1 MSVLKLKINTAL
13 IIVFFISVT
22 FQAVAQ
28 VGIGTLSPDG
38 SAMLEVNSTEKGM
51 LAPRMTSAQRIA
63 ISNPAKGLLV
73 FDTDINVFYFYDGTN
88 WTALKAEIKRSNYKL
103 VKDISD
109 LADELVSGGGSKYLL
124 NENYLYEI
132 NGSINFDFPVD
143 LNGAYVSGR
152 DTGEDTLINDSG
164 TTFFSGSKGGH
175 FKDVVIHG
183 NNQQVFNISGSGAEN
198 LIAYSIVIVGASSV
212 GTFNNLNTF
221 YFEVL
226 QVLNSANGITA
237 SNISNFYMD
246 KVFWTD
252 GNSGTFLTLSGI
264 FNNLQMANGRVVVDS
279 SETGIDISGNP
290 TINIAA
296 SIAQV
301 SFTGDGSRLKGYT
314 TNTYAGYKFNSNWDV
329 DATGLQLETD
339 DASIGDLHL
348 EAPVGSGYE
357 TDFSAIGSGVP
368 TKLEGLSYSNNL
380 FRFSAPINNRLVYD
394 GVKTRS
400 FQISSSISFQGDNN
414 SSIYIFYIAKN
425 GVIQNDSK
433 VYRQV
438 GSNNDVGAV
447 SVVGSIR
454 LDQGDYIEV
463 WAERYSGSGS
473 LLLVSLNLT
482 IK

>member
-1 MSVLKLKINTAL
+1 MSILKLKISIVL
-13 IIVFFISVT
+13 IVVFISVN

-28 VGIGTLSPDG
+28 VGIGTLSPDA

-63 ISNPAKGLLV
+63 ISNPAEGLLV
-73 FDTDINVFYFYDGTN
+73 FDTDINVFYFYDGN
-88 WTALKAEIKRSNYKL
+88 VWTALKAEIKRSNYKL

-109 LADELVSGGGSKYLL
+109 LADELVSGGGSKYVL

-132 NGSINFDFPVD
+132 NGNINFDFPVD

-152 DTGEDTLINDSG
+152 DTGEDALVNNSG
-164 TTFFSGSKGGH
+164 ATFFSGSKGGH
-175 FKDVVIHG
+175 FKDIVIRG
-183 NNQQVFNISGSGAEN
+183 NNQQVFNISGSGTEN
-198 LIAYSIVIVGASSV
+198 LIAYSLVIVGASSV

-226 QVLNSANGITA
+226 QVLGTGDGISA
-237 SNISNFYMD
+237 SNISNYYMD

-252 GNSGTFLTLSGI
+252 GNSGTFLKFSGI
-264 FNNLQMANGRVVVDS
+264 FSNLQIANGRVVVDS
-279 SETGIDISGNP
+279 GETGIDVSSNP
-290 TINIAA
+290 TINISA

-301 SFTGDGSRLKGYT
+301 SFTGGGSRLKGYT
-314 TNTYAGYKFNSNWDV
+314 ENTYAGYKFNSNWDV

-339 DASIGDLHL
+339 DASIGDIHL
-348 EAPVGSGYE
+348 ESPIGSGFQ
-357 TDFSAIGSGVP
+357 TDFTSIGSGVP

-425 GVIQNDSK
+425 GVVQNDSK

-447 SVVGSIR
+447 SVVGSVK

-463 WAERYSGSGS
+463 WAERYSGAGS
-473 LLLVSLNLT
+473 LLLVSLNLI

>member
-1 MSVLKLKINTAL
+1 MSILKLKISIAL
-13 IIVFFISVT
+13 IVVFISVN

-28 VGIGTLSPDG
+28 VGIGTLSPDT

-63 ISNPAKGLLV
+63 ISNPAEGLLV
-73 FDTDINVFYFYDGTN
+73 FDTDINVFYFYDGN
-88 WTALKAEIKRSNYKL
+88 VWTALKAEIKRSNYKL

-109 LADELVSGGGSKYLL
+109 LADELVSGGGSKYVL

-132 NGSINFDFPVD
+132 NGNINFDFPVD

-152 DTGEDTLINDSG
+152 DTGEDALVNNSG
-164 TTFFSGSKGGH
+164 ATFFSGSKGGH
-175 FKDVVIHG
+175 FKDIVIRG
-183 NNQQVFNISGSGAEN
+183 NNQQVFNISGSGTEN
-198 LIAYSIVIVGASSV
+198 LIAYSLVIVGASSV

-226 QVLNSANGITA
+226 QVLGTGDGISA
-237 SNISNFYMD
+237 SNISNYYMD

-252 GNSGTFLTLSGI
+252 GNSGTFLKFSGI
-264 FNNLQMANGRVVVDS
+264 FSNLQIANGRVVVDS
-279 SETGIDISGNP
+279 GETGIDVSSNP
-290 TINIAA
+290 TINISA

-301 SFTGDGSRLKGYT
+301 SFTGGGSRLKGYT
-314 TNTYAGYKFNSNWDV
+314 ENTYAGYKFNSNWDV

-339 DASIGDLHL
+339 DASIGDIHL
-348 EAPVGSGYE
+348 ESPIGSGFQ
-357 TDFSAIGSGVP
+357 TDFTSIGSGVP

-425 GVIQNDSK
+425 GVVQNDSK

-447 SVVGSIR
+447 SVVGSVK

-463 WAERYSGSGS
+463 WAERYSGAGS
-473 LLLVSLNLT
+473 LLLVSLNLI

>member
-1 MSVLKLKINTAL
+1 MKSFKLKITIILLIAL
-13 IIVFFISVT
+13 TSFNSLV
-22 FQAVAQ
+22 VAQ
-28 VGIGTLSPDG
+28 VGIGTLSPDA

-143 LNGAYVSGR
+143 LNGAYISGR
-152 DTGEDTLINDSG
+152 DTGEDALINDSG

-175 FKDVVIHG
+175 FKDVVIRG
-183 NNQQVFNISGSGAEN
+183 NNQQVFNISGSGSEN
-198 LIAYSIVIVGASSV
+198 LIAYSLIIVGASSV

-252 GNSGTFLTLSGI
+252 GNSGTFLTFSGI
-264 FNNLQMANGRVVVDS
+264 FSNLQIANGRVVVDS
-279 SETGIDISGNP
+279 GETGIDVSGNP

>member
-1 MSVLKLKINTAL
+1 MSILKLKISIVL
-13 IIVFFISVT
+13 IVVFISVN

-28 VGIGTLSPDG
+28 VGIGTLSPDA

-63 ISNPAKGLLV
+63 ISNPAEGLLV
-73 FDTDINVFYFYDGTN
+73 FDTDINVFYFYDGN
-88 WTALKAEIKRSNYKL
+88 VWTALKAEIKRSNYKL

-109 LADELVSGGGSKYLL
+109 LADELVSGGGSKYVL

-132 NGSINFDFPVD
+132 NGNINFDFPVD

-152 DTGEDTLINDSG
+152 DTGEDALVNNSG
-164 TTFFSGSKGGH
+164 ATFFSGSKGGH
-175 FKDVVIHG
+175 FKDIVIRG
-183 NNQQVFNISGSGAEN
+183 NNQQVFNISGSGTEN
-198 LIAYSIVIVGASSV
+198 LIAYSLVIVGASSV

-226 QVLNSANGITA
+226 QVLGTGDGISA
-237 SNISNFYMD
+237 SNISNYYMD

-252 GNSGTFLTLSGI
+252 GNSGTFLKFSGI
-264 FNNLQMANGRVVVDS
+264 FSNLQIANGRVVVDS
-279 SETGIDISGNP
+279 GETGIDVSSNP
-290 TINIAA
+290 TINISA

-301 SFTGDGSRLKGYT
+301 SFTGGGSRLKGYT
-314 TNTYAGYKFNSNWDV
+314 ENTYAGYKFNSNWDV

-425 GVIQNDSK
+425 GVVQNDSK

-447 SVVGSIR
+447 SVVGSVK

-463 WAERYSGSGS
+463 WAERYSGAGS
-473 LLLVSLNLT
+473 LLLVSLNLI

>member
-1 MSVLKLKINTAL
+1 
-13 IIVFFISVT
+13 
-22 FQAVAQ
+22 
-28 VGIGTLSPDG
+28 
-38 SAMLEVNSTEKGM
+38 
-51 LAPRMTSAQRIA
+51 
-63 ISNPAKGLLV
+63 
-73 FDTDINVFYFYDGTN
+73 
-88 WTALKAEIKRSNYKL
+88 
-103 VKDISD
+103 
-109 LADELVSGGGSKYLL
+109 
-124 NENYLYEI
+124 
-132 NGSINFDFPVD
+132 
-143 LNGAYVSGR
+143 
-152 DTGEDTLINDSG
+152 
-164 TTFFSGSKGGH
+164 
-175 FKDVVIHG
+175 
-183 NNQQVFNISGSGAEN
+183 
-198 LIAYSIVIVGASSV
+198 
-212 GTFNNLNTF
+212 
-221 YFEVL
+221 
-226 QVLNSANGITA
+226 
-237 SNISNFYMD
+237 MD

-252 GNSGTFLTLSGI
+252 GNSGTFLKFSGI
-264 FNNLQMANGRVVVDS
+264 FSNLQIANGRVVVDS
-279 SETGIDISGNP
+279 GETGIDVSSNP
-290 TINIAA
+290 TINISA

-301 SFTGDGSRLKGYT
+301 SFTGGGSRLKGYT
-314 TNTYAGYKFNSNWDV
+314 ENTYAGYKFNSNWDV

>member
-1 MSVLKLKINTAL
+1 MSILKLKISIAL
-13 IIVFFISVT
+13 IVVFISVN

-28 VGIGTLSPDG
+28 VGIGTLSPDT

-63 ISNPAKGLLV
+63 ISNPAEGLLV
-73 FDTDINVFYFYDGTN
+73 FDTDINVFYFYDGN
-88 WTALKAEIKRSNYKL
+88 FWTALKAEIKRSNYKL

-109 LADELVSGGGSKYLL
+109 LADELVSGGGSKYVL

-132 NGSINFDFPVD
+132 NGNINFDFPVD

-152 DTGEDTLINDSG
+152 DTGEDALVNNSG
-164 TTFFSGSKGGH
+164 ATFFSGSKGGH
-175 FKDVVIHG
+175 FKDIVIRG
-183 NNQQVFNISGSGAEN
+183 NNQQVFNISGSGTEN
-198 LIAYSIVIVGASSV
+198 LIAYSLVIVGASSV

-226 QVLNSANGITA
+226 QVLGTGDGISA
-237 SNISNFYMD
+237 SNISNYYMD

-252 GNSGTFLTLSGI
+252 GNSGTFLKFSGI
-264 FNNLQMANGRVVVDS
+264 FSNLQIANGRVVVDS
-279 SETGIDISGNP
+279 GETGIDVSSNP
-290 TINIAA
+290 TINISA

-301 SFTGDGSRLKGYT
+301 SFTGGGSRLKGYT
-314 TNTYAGYKFNSNWDV
+314 ENTYAGYKFNSNWDV

-339 DASIGDLHL
+339 DASIGDIHL
-348 EAPVGSGYE
+348 ESPIGSGFQ
-357 TDFSAIGSGVP
+357 TDFTSIGSGVP

-425 GVIQNDSK
+425 GVVQNDSK

-447 SVVGSIR
+447 SVVGSVK

-463 WAERYSGSGS
+463 WAERYSGAGS
-473 LLLVSLNLT
+473 LLLVSLNLI

>member
-1 MSVLKLKINTAL
+1 MSILKLKISIAL
-13 IIVFFISVT
+13 IVVFISVN

-28 VGIGTLSPDG
+28 VGIGTLSPDT

-63 ISNPAKGLLV
+63 ISNPAEGLLV
-73 FDTDINVFYFYDGTN
+73 FDTDINVFYFYDGN
-88 WTALKAEIKRSNYKL
+88 VWTALKAEIKRSNYKL

-109 LADELVSGGGSKYLL
+109 LADELVSGGGSKYVL

-132 NGSINFDFPVD
+132 NGNINFDFPID

-152 DTGEDTLINDSG
+152 DTGEDALVNNSG
-164 TTFFSGSKGGH
+164 ATFFSGSKGGH
-175 FKDVVIHG
+175 FKDIVIRG
-183 NNQQVFNISGSGAEN
+183 NNQQVFNISGSGTEN
-198 LIAYSIVIVGASSV
+198 LIAYSLVIVGASSV

-226 QVLNSANGITA
+226 QVLGTGDGISA
-237 SNISNFYMD
+237 SNISNYYMD

-252 GNSGTFLTLSGI
+252 GNSGTFLKFSGI
-264 FNNLQMANGRVVVDS
+264 FSNLQIANGRVVVDS
-279 SETGIDISGNP
+279 GETGIDVSSNP
-290 TINIAA
+290 TINISA

-301 SFTGDGSRLKGYT
+301 SFTGGGSRLKGYT
-314 TNTYAGYKFNSNWDV
+314 ENTYAGYKFNSNWDV

-339 DASIGDLHL
+339 DASIGDIHL
-348 EAPVGSGYE
+348 ESPIGSGFQ
-357 TDFSAIGSGVP
+357 TDFTSIGSGVP

-425 GVIQNDSK
+425 GVVQNDSK

-447 SVVGSIR
+447 SVVGSVK

-463 WAERYSGSGS
+463 WAERYSGAGS
-473 LLLVSLNLT
+473 LLLVSLNLI

>member
-1 MSVLKLKINTAL
+1 MKSFKLKITIILLIAL
-13 IIVFFISVT
+13 TSFNSLV
-22 FQAVAQ
+22 VAQ
-28 VGIGTLSPDG
+28 VGIGTLSPDA

-143 LNGAYVSGR
+143 LNGAYISGR
-152 DTGEDTLINDSG
+152 DTGEDALINDSG

-175 FKDVVIHG
+175 FKDVVIRG
-183 NNQQVFNISGSGAEN
+183 NNQQVFNISGSGSEN
-198 LIAYSIVIVGASSV
+198 LIAYSLIIVGASSV

-252 GNSGTFLTLSGI
+252 GNSGTFLTFSGI
-264 FNNLQMANGRVVVDS
+264 FSNLQIANGRVVVDS
-279 SETGIDISGNP
+279 GETGIDVSGNP

-301 SFTGDGSRLKGYT
+301 SFTGDGNRLKGYT
-314 TNTYAGYKFNSNWDV
+314 SNTYAGYKFDSNWDV

-348 EAPVGSGYE
+348 EAPVGSGYQ

>member
-1 MSVLKLKINTAL
+1 MKSFKLKITIILLIAL
-13 IIVFFISVT
+13 TSFNSLV
-22 FQAVAQ
+22 VAQ
-28 VGIGTLSPDG
+28 VGIGTLSPDP

-51 LAPRMTSAQRIA
+51 LAPRMTSAQRMA
-63 ISNPAKGLLV
+63 ISNPAEGLLV
-73 FDTDINVFYFYDGTN
+73 FDTDINVFYFYDGN
-88 WTALKAEIKRSNYKL
+88 IWTALKAEIKRSNYKL

-143 LNGAYVSGR
+143 LNGAYISGR
-152 DTGEDTLINDSG
+152 DTGEDALINDSG

-175 FKDVVIHG
+175 FKDVVIRG
-183 NNQQVFNISGSGAEN
+183 NNQQVFNISGSGSEN
-198 LIAYSIVIVGASSV
+198 LIAYSLIIVGASSV

-252 GNSGTFLTLSGI
+252 GNSGTFLTFSGI
-264 FNNLQMANGRVVVDS
+264 FSNLQIANGRVVVDS
-279 SETGIDISGNP
+279 GETGIDVSGNP

-301 SFTGDGSRLKGYT
+301 SFTGDGNRLKGYT
-314 TNTYAGYKFNSNWDV
+314 SNTYAGYKFDSNWDV

-348 EAPVGSGYE
+348 EAPVGSGYQ

>member
-1 MSVLKLKINTAL
+1 MKSFKLKITIILLIAL
-13 IIVFFISVT
+13 TSFNSLV
-22 FQAVAQ
+22 VAQ
-28 VGIGTLSPDG
+28 VGIGTLSPDA

-143 LNGAYVSGR
+143 LNGAYISGR
-152 DTGEDTLINDSG
+152 DTGEDALINDSG

-175 FKDVVIHG
+175 FKDVVIRG
-183 NNQQVFNISGSGAEN
+183 NNQQVFNISGSGSEN
-198 LIAYSIVIVGASSV
+198 LIAYSLIIVGASSV

-252 GNSGTFLTLSGI
+252 GNSGTFLTFSGI
-264 FNNLQMANGRVVVDS
+264 FSNLQIANGRVVVDS
-279 SETGIDISGNP
+279 GETGIDVSGNP

-301 SFTGDGSRLKGYT
+301 SFTGDGNRLKGYT
-314 TNTYAGYKFNSNWDV
+314 SNTYAGYKFDSNWDV

-348 EAPVGSGYE
+348 EAPVGSGYQ

-454 LDQGDYIEV
+454 LDQGDYIAV

>member
-1 MSVLKLKINTAL
+1 MSILKLKISVVL
-13 IIVFFISVT
+13 IVVFISVN

-28 VGIGTLSPDG
+28 VGIGTLSPDA

-63 ISNPAKGLLV
+63 ISNPAEGLLV
-73 FDTDINVFYFYDGTN
+73 FDTDINVFYFYDGN
-88 WTALKAEIKRSNYKL
+88 VWTALKAEIKRSNYKL

-109 LADELVSGGGSKYLL
+109 LADELVSGGGSKYVL

-132 NGSINFDFPVD
+132 NGNINFDFPVD
-143 LNGAYVSGR
+143 LNGAYLSGR
-152 DTGEDTLINDSG
+152 DTGEDALVNNSG
-164 TTFFSGSKGGH
+164 ATFFSGSKGGH
-175 FKDVVIHG
+175 FKDIVIRG
-183 NNQQVFNISGSGAEN
+183 NNQQVFNISGSGTEN
-198 LIAYSIVIVGASSV
+198 LIAYSLVIVGASSV

-226 QVLNSANGITA
+226 QVLGTGDGITA
-237 SNISNFYMD
+237 SNISNYYMD

-252 GNSGTFLTLSGI
+252 GNSGTFLKFSGI
-264 FNNLQMANGRVVVDS
+264 FSNLQIANGRVVVDS
-279 SETGIDISGNP
+279 GETGIDVSSNP
-290 TINIAA
+290 TINISA

-301 SFTGDGSRLKGYT
+301 SFTGGGSRLKGYT
-314 TNTYAGYKFNSNWDV
+314 ENTYAGYKFNSNWDV

-339 DASIGDLHL
+339 DASIGDIHL
-348 EAPVGSGYE
+348 ESPIGSGFQ
-357 TDFSAIGSGVP
+357 TDFTSIGSGVP

-425 GVIQNDSK
+425 GVVQNDSK

-447 SVVGSIR
+447 SVVGSVK

-463 WAERYSGSGS
+463 WAERYSGAGS
-473 LLLVSLNLT
+473 LLLVSLNLI